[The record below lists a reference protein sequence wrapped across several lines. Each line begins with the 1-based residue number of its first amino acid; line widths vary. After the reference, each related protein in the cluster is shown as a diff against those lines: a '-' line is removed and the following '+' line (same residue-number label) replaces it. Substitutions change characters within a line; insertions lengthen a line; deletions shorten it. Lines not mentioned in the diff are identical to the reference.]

1 LPLNK
6 LNVDAIV
13 GLAATTAMLRCDY
26 DQYAKPSLVEDQDA
40 WGSVIE
46 LTVDYLN
53 WVGVD
58 STCIQIDKYVIAKS
72 FWGMDESDLDEA
84 LAEYSSDEEEYSY

>member
-1 LPLNK
+1 MLKK
-6 LNVDAIV
+6 LNADAIV

-26 DQYAKPSLVEDQDA
+26 DQYAKPSLVEEQDA

-53 WVGVD
+53 WVGFD
-58 STCIQIDKYVIAKS
+58 STNIEIDKYVIAKS
-72 FWGMDESDLDEA
+72 FWGIDKSELDEI
-84 LAEYSSDEEEYSY
+84 LAEYASDEAEEYSY